1 MSHNLRLAFII
12 IGLAIMGWFIS
23 PTVRWYFFT
32 SDEIKEESNLSLDE
46 MINQEFSKERIDELN
61 SYKRLRSEAVNLG
74 LDLQGGIRIVLQANF
89 EDYATKSGKSI
100 DDLTGD
106 EKTEAMERLLS
117 RLRDRI
123 DLFGV
128 SEVGIRKQ
136 GDDRVVIELPG
147 ARDPDRIKDVVLS
160 QGALNF
166 HLLDLEETSGIV
178 ETDMVLGVFT
188 NTSKISEDNMILY
201 FYDEKDAFNRRVRGA
216 PVIVK
221 KTVSLPGDALIDAG
235 TGNGEF
241 GEVVVNFELN
251 REGSEMFAL
260 VTRENINKPLAIVL
274 DGKVIS
280 SPNINS
286 EIRGGRGMIQG
297 SFTFEEAQDLAK
309 ILKEGALPLSVRVI
323 EEEVVGQ
330 SIGADS
336 VKAGTTALFM
346 AFVLVALFMIATYR
360 LSGVLATVA
369 MIINIVLIIAVLSP
383 LRFTITLPGIAGLIL
398 TIGMAV
404 DANVIILERI
414 KEELQRKD
422 SVADAIISG
431 YDRAFSTIFDSNITT
446 IIVAT
451 ILWIFGSGPVQGFA
465 VTLFFGILINLF
477 TAVFITRYI
486 YEEIIRLR
494 LVKKASFLFI

>member
-23 PTVRWYFFT
+23 PTIRWYFFT
-32 SDEIKEESNLSLDE
+32 SSEIKEESNLSLDE
-46 MINQEFSKERIDELN
+46 MIAQGFSKERIDELN

-89 EDYATKSGKSI
+89 EDYAVKAGKST
-100 DDLTGD
+100 DDLTSG
-106 EKTEAMERLLS
+106 EKSEAMERLLS

-166 HLLDLEETSGIV
+166 HLLDLEETSSIV

-201 FYDEKDAFNRRVRGA
+201 FYDEKDVFDRRVRGE

-221 KTVSLPGDALIDAG
+221 KAISLPGDDLIDAN
-235 TGNGEF
+235 TGSGEF

-260 VTRENINKPLAIVL
+260 VTRENSNKPLAIVL

-280 SPNINS
+280 APNINS

-297 SFTFEEAQDLAK
+297 GFTFEEAEDLAK
-309 ILKEGALPLSVRVI
+309 ILKEGALPLGVTVI

-336 VKAGTTALFM
+336 VKAGTTALYT
-346 AFVLVALFMIATYR
+346 AFILVALFMIVAYR

-369 MIINIVLIIAVLSP
+369 MMINVVLIIAVLSP
-383 LRFTITLPGIAGLIL
+383 LRFTLTLPGIAGLIL

-422 SVADAIISG
+422 LVADAIISG

-494 LVKKASFLFI
+494 LVKKASFFFI

>member
-166 HLLDLEETSGIV
+166 HLLDLEETSSII

>member
-46 MINQEFSKERIDELN
+46 MITQGFSKERIDELN
-61 SYKRLRSEAVNLG
+61 SYKMLRSEAVNLG

-89 EDYATKSGKSI
+89 EDYAVKSGKSI
-100 DDLTGD
+100 DELTGD
-106 EKTEAMERLLS
+106 EKSEAMERLLS

-166 HLLDLEETSGIV
+166 HLLDLEQTSTIV

-201 FYDEKDAFNRRVRGA
+201 FYDEKDAFNRRVRGE

-221 KTVSLPGDALIDAG
+221 KAISLPGDALTDANI
-235 TGNGEF
+235 GNGEF
-241 GEVVVNFELN
+241 GEVIVNFELN

-286 EIRGGRGMIQG
+286 EIKGGRGMIQG

-309 ILKEGALPLSVRVI
+309 ILKEGALPLSVTVI

-346 AFVLVALFMIATYR
+346 AFLLVALFMIATYR

-369 MIINIVLIIAVLSP
+369 MVINVVLIIAVLSP

-422 SVADAIISG
+422 SVAEAIISG

>member
-46 MINQEFSKERIDELN
+46 MINQGFSKERIDELN
-61 SYKRLRSEAVNLG
+61 SYKMLRSEAVNLG

-89 EDYATKSGKSI
+89 EDYAAKSGKTI

-106 EKTEAMERLLS
+106 EKSEAMERLLS

-188 NTSKISEDNMILY
+188 NASKISEDNMILY

-221 KTVSLPGDALIDAG
+221 KDVSLPGDALIDANI
-235 TGNGEF
+235 GNGEF

-251 REGSEMFAL
+251 RDGSEMFAL

-286 EIRGGRGMIQG
+286 EIKGGRGMIQG

-309 ILKEGALPLSVRVI
+309 ILKEGALPLSVTVI

-346 AFVLVALFMIATYR
+346 AFLLVALFMIATYR

-369 MIINIVLIIAVLSP
+369 MLINVVLIIAVLSP

-422 SVADAIISG
+422 LVADAIISG

>member
-23 PTVRWYFFT
+23 PTIRWYFFT
-32 SDEIKEESNLSLDE
+32 SSEIKEESNLSLDE
-46 MINQEFSKERIDELN
+46 MIAQGFSKERIDELN

-89 EDYATKSGKSI
+89 EDYAVKAGKST
-100 DDLTGD
+100 DDLTSG
-106 EKTEAMERLLS
+106 EKSEAMERLLS

-166 HLLDLEETSGIV
+166 HLLDLEETSSIV

-201 FYDEKDAFNRRVRGA
+201 FYDEKDVFDRRVRGE

-221 KTVSLPGDALIDAG
+221 KAISLPGDDLIDAN
-235 TGNGEF
+235 TGSGEF

-260 VTRENINKPLAIVL
+260 VTRENSNKPLAIVL

-280 SPNINS
+280 APNINS

-297 SFTFEEAQDLAK
+297 GFTFEEAEDLAK
-309 ILKEGALPLSVRVI
+309 ILKEGALPLGVSVI

-336 VKAGTTALFM
+336 VKAGTTALYT
-346 AFVLVALFMIATYR
+346 AFILVALFMIAAYR

-369 MIINIVLIIAVLSP
+369 MMINVVLIIAVLSP
-383 LRFTITLPGIAGLIL
+383 LRFTLTLPGIAGLIL

-422 SVADAIISG
+422 LVADAIISG

-494 LVKKASFLFI
+494 LVKKASFFFI

>member
-12 IGLAIMGWFIS
+12 IGLVIMGWFIS
-23 PTVRWYFFT
+23 PTIRWYFFT

-46 MINQEFSKERIDELN
+46 MISQGFSKERIDELN

-89 EDYATKSGKSI
+89 DDYAVKAGKNT
-100 DDLTGD
+100 DDLTTE
-106 EKTEAMERLLS
+106 EKREAMERLLS

-160 QGALNF
+160 QGSLNF
-166 HLLDLEETSGIV
+166 HLLDLEETSSIV

-201 FYDEKDAFNRRVRGA
+201 FYDEKDVFDRRLRGE

-221 KTVSLPGDALIDAG
+221 KAVSLPGDDLIDAN
-235 TGNGEF
+235 TGSGEF

-251 REGSEMFAL
+251 AEGSEMFAL
-260 VTRENINKPLAIVL
+260 VTSENINKPLAIVL

-280 SPNINS
+280 APNINS

-309 ILKEGALPLSVRVI
+309 ILKEGALPLGVTVI

-336 VKAGTTALFM
+336 VKAGTTALLT
-346 AFVLVALFMIATYR
+346 AFILVSLFMIAMYR
-360 LSGVLATVA
+360 LSGVLATFA
-369 MIINIVLIIAVLSP
+369 MIVNVILIIAVLSP
-383 LRFTITLPGIAGLIL
+383 LRFTLTLPGIAGLIL

-414 KEELQRKD
+414 KEELQKKD

-431 YDRAFSTIFDSNITT
+431 YDRAFSTILDSNITT

-451 ILWIFGSGPVQGFA
+451 MLWIFGTGPVQGFA

-494 LVKKASFLFI
+494 LVKKASFFFI